1 MDPDLVAALEGE
13 HGAMITALEAAVAA
27 MVAFDADPSD
37 ARVAAA
43 RDAMAGLSDV
53 LLTHL
58 AHEERDLEPWA
69 NARHGTPQIK
79 AAEKAVRKLH
89 PDAGTFFTWVSD
101 DADADVRAALA
112 QTGTGA
118 GAVHDD
124 PGRRASVPPGASA
137 RSGPDRLPTGASGDW
152 VGPPR
157 PLLALP
163 GCHRSASCWRGRPRR
178 PTRVVRRAQD
188 NAKPSCHGE
197 SVAALVQ
204 RRWRPLCVN
213 MK

>member
-1 MDPDLVAALEGE
+1 MTEHTMNTSIHAAFRRDIARLIEALETFPSGSRSRADQLVTAWDNFAHQLEKHHEGEETLFWPAYVELGVDPDLVAALEGE

-89 PDAGTFFTWVSD
+89 PDAGTFFTCVSD
-101 DADADVRAALA
+101 DADADVHAALRRQVPA
-112 QTGTGA
+112 PVLFMMIRVG
-118 GAVHDD
+118 
-124 PGRRASVPPGASA
+124 GRRYRREIGSVWA
-137 RSGPDRLPTGASGDW
+137 
-152 VGPPR
+152 
-157 PLLALP
+157 
-163 GCHRSASCWRGRPRR
+163 
-178 PTRVVRRAQD
+178 
-188 NAKPSCHGE
+188 
-197 SVAALVQ
+197 
-204 RRWRPLCVN
+204 
-213 MK
+213 

>member
-1 MDPDLVAALEGE
+1 MTEHTMNTSIHAAFRRDIARLIEALETFPSGSRSRADQLVTAWDNFAHQLEKHHEGEETLFWPAYVELGVDPDLVAALEGE

-101 DADADVRAALA
+101 DADADVRAALRRQVPA
-112 QTGTGA
+112 PVLFMMIRVG
-118 GAVHDD
+118 
-124 PGRRASVPPGASA
+124 GRRYRREIGSVWA
-137 RSGPDRLPTGASGDW
+137 
-152 VGPPR
+152 
-157 PLLALP
+157 
-163 GCHRSASCWRGRPRR
+163 
-178 PTRVVRRAQD
+178 
-188 NAKPSCHGE
+188 
-197 SVAALVQ
+197 
-204 RRWRPLCVN
+204 
-213 MK
+213 